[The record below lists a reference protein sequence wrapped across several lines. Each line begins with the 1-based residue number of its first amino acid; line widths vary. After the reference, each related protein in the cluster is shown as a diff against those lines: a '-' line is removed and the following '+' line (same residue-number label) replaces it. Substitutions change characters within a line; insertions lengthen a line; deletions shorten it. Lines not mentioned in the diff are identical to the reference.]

1 MTNHVPPNQEP
12 PSEQAVAVAGPATA
26 ATPDLVFEVDKVE
39 ERIQEIEGGV
49 RKLAGLWPKVVS
61 VVCVLMSA
69 YHFYTAG
76 WGVLEAM
83 KQRSLHL
90 AFGLFVLFLL
100 YPANRKSQAQ
110 RDKLPIWD
118 IALSIT
124 GAVASLYVY
133 FNYNKL
139 MIRAGAPQTLDIV
152 MGVIALVL
160 VLEACRRAVGMA
172 LVILAG
178 FFISYAY
185 FGPYIPGILAHRGF
199 PVKSIIEH
207 LYLTTEGL
215 FGVPLGVSATFVFTF
230 ILFGAVLE
238 KTGAGQWFI
247 DLAISVFGPM
257 RGGPAKAAVIASGMM
272 GSISGSSVAN
282 VVTTGTFTI
291 PLMRKVGFKP
301 HVAGGVE
308 VAASTSGQMM
318 PPVMGAAA
326 FIMAEYTNIPY
337 IQICLA
343 AMLPAI
349 LNYAAILYMVHLE
362 SCKSGIMG
370 IPRAECERPGQVLR
384 RGWLY
389 LVPVVGIVYMLVKG
403 FTPLR
408 AAFIGILL
416 ALGAGVLK
424 RENRLTLK
432 GLAGAFEQGARNSLG
447 VVAACA
453 ATGFII
459 GSVTQTGLGLK
470 LSKVVMDLAGGN
482 LWLTLF
488 FTMIMSILL
497 GMGLP
502 TTAKYIV
509 LTTITAPTLVGM
521 GVPLLAAH
529 LFVFYYA
536 CAADDTPPVA
546 LAGYAAAGIAR
557 SNPVATGWMGF
568 KFDFAAF
575 LIPYTFIFAP
585 ALILL
590 DRNPVT
596 VISVFLTALAGIIA
610 FSAFLQ
616 NWFVT
621 RALLWERL
629 ALFAAAIV
637 LIDPGLVTDIV
648 GASLLAVVWFA
659 QRARVRAGAD
669 AGAGTGTGAGVE
681 AAVTP
686 GV

>member
-1 MTNHVPPNQEP
+1 MTSSVPGRGIAQD
-12 PSEQAVAVAGPATA
+12 V
-26 ATPDLVFEVDKVE
+26 VFEVDKVE

-49 RKLAGLWPKVVS
+49 RKLPGPWTWVVRIG
-61 VVCVLMSA
+61 CILMSLF
-69 YHFYTAG
+69 HFYTAG
-76 WGVLEAM
+76 FGVLEAM

-90 AFGLFVLFLL
+90 AFGLFLLFLL
-100 YPANRKSQAQ
+100 YPANKNSQRQ
-110 RDKLPIWD
+110 RESIPVYDMVF
-118 IALSIT
+118 ALA
-124 GAVASLYVY
+124 GALVSLYIY
-133 FNYNKL
+133 LNYTTL
-139 MIRAGAPQTLDIV
+139 MIRSGNPQTIDLIL
-152 MGVIALVL
+152 GIIALLL
-160 VLEACRRAVGMA
+160 VLEACRRAVSMA
-172 LVILAG
+172 LIILAG
-178 FFISYAY
+178 VFIAYAY
-185 FGPYIPGILAHRGF
+185 LGPWIPGMLAHKGF
-199 PVKSIIEH
+199 KLISIVEH

-247 DLAISVFGPM
+247 DLALSIFGPM
-257 RGGPAKAAVIASGMM
+257 RGGPAKAAVIASAMM

-291 PLMRKVGFKP
+291 PLMRRVGFKP

-337 IQICLA
+337 LQICLA
-343 AMLPAI
+343 ATLPAI
-349 LNYAAILYMVHLE
+349 LNYMCILYMVHLE
-362 SCKSGIMG
+362 AVKTGILG
-370 IPRAECERPGQVLR
+370 IPRAELERPLKVLT

-389 LVPVVGIVYMLVKG
+389 LVPIVGIVYMLVKG

-408 AAFIGILL
+408 AAYIGILL
-416 ALGAGVLK
+416 ALAAGILRK
-424 RENRLTLK
+424 HNRLTVQGFFSALEV
-432 GLAGAFEQGARNSLG
+432 GAKNALG

-459 GSVTQTGLGLK
+459 GSVTQTGLGTK
-470 LSKVVMDLAGGN
+470 LSAMVMKAAGGN

-488 FTMIMSILL
+488 FTMIMSIIL

-529 LFVFYYA
+529 LFVFYFA

-575 LIPYTFIFAP
+575 LIPYTFVLAP
-585 ALILL
+585 ALLLL
-590 DRNPVT
+590 DRNPFAVA
-596 VISVFLTALAGIIA
+596 SAVFSSILAFIA

-616 NWFVT
+616 DWFVT
-621 RALLWERL
+621 RLHLWERL
-629 ALFAAAIV
+629 SLLVAAIV
-637 LIDPGLVTDIV
+637 LIDPGLVTDLI
-648 GASLLAVVWFA
+648 GGGILIMVWFV
-659 QRARVRAGAD
+659 QTMRTRAVPK
-669 AGAGTGTGAGVE
+669 TE
-681 AAVTP
+681 AA
-686 GV
+686 

>member
-1 MTNHVPPNQEP
+1 MSSNEPQEP
-12 PSEQAVAVAGPATA
+12 QQGEQLPATA
-26 ATPDLVFEVDKVE
+26 APDVVFEVDKVE
-39 ERIQEIEGGV
+39 ERIAEIEGGV
-49 RKLAGLWPKVVS
+49 RRLSGWWPQLVAA
-61 VVCVLMSA
+61 VCIAMSA

-90 AFGLFVLFLL
+90 AFGLFLLFLL
-100 YPANRKSQAQ
+100 YPANRKSRTQ
-110 RDKLPIWD
+110 RDRIPVYD
-118 IALSIT
+118 MVLSLA
-124 GAVASLYVY
+124 GATASLYVY
-133 FNYNKL
+133 FNYNQL
-139 MIRAGAPQTLDIV
+139 MIRAGAPQTLDLV
-152 MGVIALVL
+152 MGVIALIL

-178 FFISYAY
+178 TFIAYAY
-185 FGPYIPGILAHRGF
+185 FGPYIPGMLAHRGF
-199 PVKSIIEH
+199 PLSSIIEH

-247 DLAISVFGPM
+247 DLAISIFGPM

-343 AMLPAI
+343 ALLPAI

-362 SCKSGIMG
+362 ACKTGISG
-370 IPRAECERPGQVLR
+370 IPRSELEPTSRVLR

-389 LVPVVGIVYMLVKG
+389 LVPIVGIVYMLVKG

-408 AAFIGILL
+408 AAYIGILL
-416 ALGAGVLK
+416 ALAAGILRK
-424 RENRLTLK
+424 DNRLTIK
-432 GLAGAFEQGARNSLG
+432 GLLGAFELGARNALG

-470 LSKVVMDLAGGN
+470 LSALVMSLARGN

-488 FTMIMSILL
+488 FTMIMSIIL

-590 DRNPVT
+590 ERDPVT
-596 VISVFLTALAGIIA
+596 VVSVFLTALAGIVA
-610 FSAFLQ
+610 FSAALQ
-616 NWFVT
+616 DWFVT
-621 RALLWERL
+621 RTLLWERL
-629 ALFAAAIV
+629 TLFAAAFV
-637 LIDPGLVTDIV
+637 LIDPGLITDVV
-648 GASLLAVVWFA
+648 GGGLLLAVYLA
-659 QRARVRAGAD
+659 QRARIKAAQGSGAAAAT
-669 AGAGTGTGAGVE
+669 AGAG
-681 AAVTP
+681 AAM
-686 GV
+686 

>member
-1 MTNHVPPNQEP
+1 MTNHGSDQGPQSDRPLP
-12 PSEQAVAVAGPATA
+12 GGRPATGPS
-26 ATPDLVFEVDKVE
+26 TDLVFELDKVE

-49 RKLAGLWPKVVS
+49 RKLTGLWPKLVG

-90 AFGLFVLFLL
+90 AFGLFLLFLL

-110 RDKLPIWD
+110 RSRLPIYD
-118 IALSIT
+118 IVLSLA
-124 GAVASLYVY
+124 GAAASLYVY
-133 FNYNKL
+133 FNYNAL
-139 MIRAGAPQTLDIV
+139 MIRAGAPHTVDLI

-178 FFISYAY
+178 VFISYAY

-199 PVKSIIEH
+199 PIKSIIEH

-247 DLAISVFGPM
+247 DLALSIFGPM
-257 RGGPAKAAVIASGMM
+257 KGGPAKAAVIASGMM

-326 FIMAEYTNIPY
+326 FIMAEYTGIPY
-337 IQICLA
+337 VQICLA
-343 AMLPAI
+343 ALLPAL
-349 LNYAAILYMVHLE
+349 LNYGAILYMVHLE
-362 SCKSGIMG
+362 ACKSGIAG
-370 IPRAECERPGQVLR
+370 IPRSELERPIHVLK

-416 ALGAGVLK
+416 ALAAGALR
-424 RENRLTLK
+424 RENRLTVK
-432 GLAGAFEQGARNSLG
+432 GVAVAFEQGARNALG

-470 LSKVVMDLAGGN
+470 LSQVVMDLAGGN
-482 LWLTLF
+482 LLLTLF
-488 FTMIMSILL
+488 FTMIMSIIL

-509 LTTITAPTLVGM
+509 LTTITAPTLVRM

-590 DRNPVT
+590 ERDPLT
-596 VISVFLTALAGIIA
+596 VIGVFLTAAAGMVA
-610 FSAFLQ
+610 FSAAIQ
-616 NWFVT
+616 AWFVT
-621 RALLWERL
+621 RAALWERL
-629 ALFAAAIV
+629 VLFAAAFV
-637 LIDPGLVTDIV
+637 LIDPGLITDLV
-648 GASLLAVVWFA
+648 GGSLMLVVFLA
-659 QRARVRAGAD
+659 QRARLRAGS
-669 AGAGTGTGAGVE
+669 GTGTGV
-681 AAVTP
+681 AVVATP

>member
-1 MTNHVPPNQEP
+1 MTNGHMPGQGPLPDQPQLE
-12 PSEQAVAVAGPATA
+12 GRPATEA
-26 ATPDLVFEVDKVE
+26 SPDLVFEVDKVE

-49 RKLAGLWPKVVS
+49 RKLAGPWPKVVS
-61 VVCVLMSA
+61 AACILMSA

-90 AFGLFVLFLL
+90 AFGLLLLFLL
-100 YPANRKSQAQ
+100 YPANRKSQAH
-110 RDKLPIWD
+110 REKLPVYD
-118 IALSIT
+118 IVLSLT
-124 GAVASLYVY
+124 GAAASLYVY
-133 FNYNKL
+133 FNYNTL
-139 MIRAGAPQTLDIV
+139 MIRAGASRPIDLV

-199 PVKSIIEH
+199 PLSSIIEH

-247 DLAISVFGPM
+247 DLAISIFGPM
-257 RGGPAKAAVIASGMM
+257 KGGPAKAAVIASGMM

-343 AMLPAI
+343 ALLPAI
-349 LNYAAILYMVHLE
+349 LNYGAILYMVHLE
-362 SCKSGIMG
+362 ACKSGISG
-370 IPRAECERPGQVLR
+370 IPRSQLERPIQVLR

-389 LVPVVGIVYMLVKG
+389 LVPVLGIVYMLIRG

-416 ALGAGVLK
+416 ALLAGVLQP
-424 RENRLTLK
+424 RNRLTLR
-432 GLAGAFEQGARNSLG
+432 GLASAFEQGARNALG

-459 GSVTQTGLGLK
+459 GSVTQTGMGLK
-470 LSKVVMDLAGGN
+470 LSKVVMDLAQGN
-482 LWLTLF
+482 LLLTLF
-488 FTMIMSILL
+488 FTMIMSIIL

-590 DRNPVT
+590 DRTPTT
-596 VISVFLTALAGIIA
+596 VISVFLTAAAGMIA
-610 FSAFLQ
+610 FSAALQ

-621 RALLWERL
+621 KAVLWERL
-629 ALFAAAIV
+629 LLFAAAFV
-637 LIDPGLVTDIV
+637 LIDPGLITDVVGGSMLVT
-648 GASLLAVVWFA
+648 VWLA
-659 QRARVRAGAD
+659 QRARVRAGAG
-669 AGAGTGTGAGVE
+669 AGAGTGV
-681 AAVTP
+681 AAVATP